1 MVREGLPQ
9 NGGAKQVKEWLGK
22 VGARGLG
29 LVERWEEVPSPPAVL
44 CPGSSLE
51 AAGGHTAR
59 RWAGGN
65 QGCVIPKP
73 VPSRSSAENSRYS
86 GSREL
91 GLVPNSSLTCCASLS
106 HLSSELMPHL

>member
-59 RWAGGN
+59 RWAGGTKAVWFQSQFPAEARQRIAGT
-65 QGCVIPKP
+65 QGP
-73 VPSRSSAENSRYS
+73 
-86 GSREL
+86 GSW
-91 GLVPNSSLTCCASLS
+91 VWCPI
-106 HLSSELMPHL
+106 PHLLAVRP